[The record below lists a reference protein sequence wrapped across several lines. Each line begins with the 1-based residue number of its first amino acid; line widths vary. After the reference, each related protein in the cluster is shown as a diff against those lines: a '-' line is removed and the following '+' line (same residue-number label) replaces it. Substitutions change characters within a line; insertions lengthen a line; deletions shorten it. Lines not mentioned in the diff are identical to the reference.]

1 MVGFG
6 CSLEGAGTGIE
17 FYLKPDLSKLA
28 NTEAWT
34 DAANQVFYSMSIAMG
49 SLIAMS
55 SFNNFHNNIVRDAFI
70 VPFAD
75 AFTSLY
81 AGVAVFSMLG
91 YMATAKGVSVN
102 EVVDQGQ
109 GHWLYKL
116 SY

>member
-1 MVGFG
+1 MITIQVSYFTSLFPYVLLTIMVGFG

-55 SFNNFHNNIVRDAFI
+55 SFNNFHNNIVR
-70 VPFAD
+70 
-75 AFTSLY
+75 Y
-81 AGVAVFSMLG
+81 VA
-91 YMATAKGVSVN
+91 K
-102 EVVDQGQ
+102 
-109 GHWLYKL
+109 
-116 SY
+116 